1 MPAVAGIQLF
11 LEAQDF
17 RLQGGAEILL
27 LCCLGI
33 RLGGDP
39 GSLGLCIPND
49 FRLLNFRLMEQFG
62 RRAAHFRVQTGNA
75 DLSCL
80 QFLQLLHRDGQLALQ
95 LIVFPV
101 QRVEFF
107 GQKIYVLI
115 HLGGGVS
122 ADGAGEF
129 VISYFLRQ

>member
-1 MPAVAGIQLF
+1 MPAVAGVQIF
-11 LEAQDF
+11 LESQDF
-17 RLQGGAEILL
+17 LLHHSAEILL
-27 LCCLGI
+27 PCSFRVGFRRDLRG
-33 RLGGDP
+33 
-39 GSLGLCIPND
+39 LGLGIPND

-80 QFLQLLHRDGQLALQ
+80 QFLQFLHGNGQLTLQ

-101 QRVEFF
+101 QRIEFF